1 MKQWISVHEGTYH
14 CGTANVMCM
23 CIRRT
28 LIAEL
33 CREKIP
39 RNNPPP
45 KNLFTAHCVHVY
57 VHKGGVVAML
67 LPPPRP
73 PKKHDSKKQEN
84 APFVSAKNAK
94 SECAQNVHEL
104 LHSPSKSGIS
114 GPFENILSSADSPR
128 PSDPPYSLHFSGS
141 GLVSC
146 LGMSG
151 VAPARKKNLILE
163 FRNESIDFVNVA
175 SAAVCGKTRD
185 DERDEKSIVCTFFLF
200 LSDWSYRLPRI
211 NHSYFFIGL
220 LLLHTYLQS
229 SQRGSFDYTRVL
241 CTIPGIYIQYNA
253 FKYIACI
260 FLQFK

>member
-1 MKQWISVHEGTYH
+1 
-14 CGTANVMCM
+14 MCM
-23 CIRRT
+23 CT
-28 LIAEL
+28 
-33 CREKIP
+33 REGLLQCSFLLHAHPKSTIP
-39 RNNPPP
+39 KSR
-45 KNLFTAHCVHVY
+45 K
-57 VHKGGVVAML
+57 
-67 LPPPRP
+67 
-73 PKKHDSKKQEN
+73 N
-84 APFVSAKNAK
+84 APFVSAKKAK

-185 DERDEKSIVCTFFLF
+185 DERDEKSIVCTFFYFCPIGRIDCPGLITVTFSSDSSFFTPTSSQVKGAVLTTRVYCVLYPVYIYSTMLLNILLAFFCSLNSYNIF
-200 LSDWSYRLPRI
+200 LSKRTFS
-211 NHSYFFIGL
+211 FF
-220 LLLHTYLQS
+220 
-229 SQRGSFDYTRVL
+229 
-241 CTIPGIYIQYNA
+241 
-253 FKYIACI
+253 
-260 FLQFK
+260 